1 MYESETAEAKVVM
14 THTPVVFADALVPS
28 TRRVDQRSNA
38 PTYRL
43 LHPPTMTP
51 KTRSSNQDADYKVYY
66 SKKVP
71 QQVRFPH
78 KRKTVRRRSTPVHDG
93 KRQMVFLP
101 DKMRRQ
107 GTPVVADS
115 DEDSDTDLEEDLEE
129 GGVPIKAEVDEEE
142 EKQPVRQT
150 KRKGKKRTSDGVQ
163 QEDNAEDEP
172 VQPTSKRRRTA
183 ATPKDPRRSRRVE
196 AESDDNDATATK
208 TNRERT
214 LRRQSTMTQLVD
226 GRKPLPDDEEPS
238 FKPVKQSSRLSWG
251 GRGKS
256 EAKSDR
262 KQRTLTQMIPGMRP
276 QEIMSD
282 EDLDEILSDVE
293 AEERASQT
301 YGDAVAQ
308 RLAQQGFYRVEG
320 NGGSEDNGANE
331 AGNNIERNP
340 EDEHIKKE
348 PTANSQDTPE
358 LVVQSVEDEMDEDC
372 EDSYKPTQFIE
383 APVTRTTRATRR
395 GNRPRVADTEE
406 AFYAPQ
412 GHART
417 RKARFSLLSTPEKRR
432 IREIPSSQSPADS
445 PLSTQVSP
453 KKLHR
458 SPLKQRSDNPILA
471 PETPSKR
478 KQVTFKMPSKTPIPP
493 PILRKFESTI
503 QDSEDEDDGVIEED
517 LPTIGRGGGGDAQAS
532 FGRREVATGK
542 AVGADT
548 QAVLDRIDQACAD
561 ANEEEGME
569 HPASSQESG
578 DLPELRGDQEP
589 SPELG
594 DPQKQSSGRSS
605 STVAESVAVKQ
616 EPGYDEDDY
625 EDDEDDDA
633 RILPTVPSNLPNEE
647 RPIKSEAN
655 TSSEGELPLPE
666 EQLRSTPPV
675 IEDLNQETYP
685 STPMVIN
692 DVSSEEEEAPPPDP
706 TPPRS
711 SKAHVPPSNS
721 TSIHQSADLNS
732 ESIQVPRS
740 PSPDHETQQSHSSKA
755 EQQLHNEW
763 FSYSQYINARPP
775 ESSSMRAAPDA
786 FSYNDTPRLPQPTA
800 PQSNNQPSGYHPSQ
814 ATTVDEITQRTPR
827 RKRTTQHFSSTHTTP
842 HRIASSQPN
851 ISPGKPPPLFIPSSF
866 PSPGKGVA
874 EGEGW
879 SSPMFG
885 MTHATG
891 AAGGW
896 RSSQWASLEDF
907 SIPPPPPPGMDGD
920 GDDE

>member
-1 MYESETAEAKVVM
+1 M
-14 THTPVVFADALVPS
+14 THTPVMLDDALVPS

-115 DEDSDTDLEEDLEE
+115 DEDSDTDLEEDLEG
-129 GGVPIKAEVDEEE
+129 GGVSIKAEVDEDEE
-142 EKQPVRQT
+142 EQPTRTT
-150 KRKGKKRTSDGVQ
+150 KRKGKKRNSDGVQ
-163 QEDNAEDEP
+163 QEDNEEDEP
-172 VQPTSKRRRTA
+172 VQPTFKRRRTA
-183 ATPKDPRRSRRVE
+183 VNPKNPRRSRRAE
-196 AESDDNDATATK
+196 AGSDDDDNATATK

-238 FKPVKQSSRLSWG
+238 FKPIKQSSRLSWG

-256 EAKSDR
+256 EARSDR

-293 AEERASQT
+293 AEDRASQT

-320 NGGSEDNGANE
+320 TGVREDNGAGE
-331 AGNNIERNP
+331 AGNDMEQTP

-358 LVVQSVEDEMDEDC
+358 LVVQSVEDAMDEDC

-383 APVTRTTRATRR
+383 APTTRTTRGTRR
-395 GNRPRVADTEE
+395 GRGPRAADTDE

-412 GHART
+412 AQAKT
-417 RKARFSLLSTPEKRR
+417 RKTRFSLLATPEKRR

-453 KKLHR
+453 QKLHR

-493 PILRKFESTI
+493 PTLRKFESTI

-517 LPTIGRGGGGDAQAS
+517 LPTIGRRGGGDAQAS
-532 FGRREVATGK
+532 PGRREAATGE

-548 QAVLDRIDQACAD
+548 QAVLDRIDQACAG
-561 ANEEEGME
+561 ANGEEVMANS
-569 HPASSQESG
+569 ASSQESC

-616 EPGYDEDDY
+616 EPGHDEDDY
-625 EDDEDDDA
+625 EDDEDDDTT
-633 RILPTVPSNLPNEE
+633 ILPTVPFNPSNEE

-655 TSSEGELPLPE
+655 TSSEGELSLPE

-675 IEDLNQETYP
+675 IEDLNQETCP
-685 STPMVIN
+685 STPMIIN
-692 DVSSEEEEAPPPDP
+692 DDSSEEEEEAPPPDP
-706 TPPRS
+706 TPPQS
-711 SKAHVPPSNS
+711 SKAHVPQS
-721 TSIHQSADLNS
+721 TSTDIHHSADLNG

-763 FSYSQYINARPP
+763 FSYSQYVNARAP

-800 PQSNNQPSGYHPSQ
+800 PHSNQNHQPSGYHPSQ

-827 RKRTTQHFSSTHTTP
+827 RKRTQHFSSTHTTP

-866 PSPGKGVA
+866 PSPEKVAA
-874 EGEGW
+874 EGDGW

-885 MTHATG
+885 MTQV
-891 AAGGW
+891 GGGY
-896 RSSQWASLEDF
+896 RSSQWTSLEDF
-907 SIPPPPPPGMDGD
+907 SIPAPPPGMDGD
-920 GDDE
+920 GNGDGDDE

>member
-1 MYESETAEAKVVM
+1 
-14 THTPVVFADALVPS
+14 
-28 TRRVDQRSNA
+28 
-38 PTYRL
+38 
-43 LHPPTMTP
+43 MTP

-66 SKKVP
+66 SKRVP

-115 DEDSDTDLEEDLEE
+115 DEDSDTDLEEDLED
-129 GGVPIKAEVDEEE
+129 GGASVKAEVDEEE
-142 EKQPVRQT
+142 EEQPARQT
-150 KRKGKKRTSDGVQ
+150 KRKGKKRNSDGVQ
-163 QEDNAEDEP
+163 QEDDGEKGTSE
-172 VQPTSKRRRTA
+172 PTSKRRRTA
-183 ATPKDPRRSRRVE
+183 ATPKNPRRSRRVE
-196 AESDDNDATATK
+196 AESDDDNVATATK

-226 GRKPLPDDEEPS
+226 GRKPMPDDEEPS

-293 AEERASQT
+293 AEDRASQT

-320 NGGSEDNGANE
+320 NGVGGENSANE
-331 AGNNIERNP
+331 AGNYMEHNP
-340 EDEHIKKE
+340 DDEHIKKE

-395 GNRPRVADTEE
+395 ENRLRVADTEE

-412 GHART
+412 GQART

-453 KKLHR
+453 QKLHR

-478 KQVTFKMPSKTPIPP
+478 KQCTFKTPSKTPIPP
-493 PILRKFESTI
+493 PTLRKFESTI

-517 LPTIGRGGGGDAQAS
+517 LPTMGRRGDGEAQA
-532 FGRREVATGK
+532 FPGCREAVTGK

-548 QAVLDRIDQACAD
+548 QVVLNRIDQACAD
-561 ANEEEGME
+561 ANGEEVIEDS
-569 HPASSQESG
+569 ASSQESG

-594 DPQKQSSGRSS
+594 DPQKQSSGISS

-616 EPGYDEDDY
+616 EPGYDED
-625 EDDEDDDA
+625 EDEDDDA
-633 RILPTVPSNLPNEE
+633 TILPTVPFNPSDQE
-647 RPIKSEAN
+647 RPIKSEVN
-655 TSSEGELPLPE
+655 KSSEGELPLPE

-675 IEDLNQETYP
+675 IEDLNQETCP
-685 STPMVIN
+685 STPMIIN
-692 DVSSEEEEAPPPDP
+692 DDSSEEEDDAPPPDP

-711 SKAHVPPSNS
+711 RKSHVPQSTS

-786 FSYNDTPRLPQPTA
+786 FSYNATPRLPLPTA
-800 PQSNNQPSGYHPSQ
+800 SHSNHSNHQPSGYHPSQ

-827 RKRTTQHFSSTHTTP
+827 RKRTGNFSSTHTTP

-866 PSPGKGVA
+866 PSPEKVAA

-885 MTHATG
+885 MTQAV
-891 AAGGW
+891 GGY

-907 SIPPPPPPGMDGD
+907 SIPPPPPGMDGD
-920 GDDE
+920 GDGDDE

>member
-1 MYESETAEAKVVM
+1 M
-14 THTPVVFADALVPS
+14 THTPVILGIALVPS

-71 QQVRFPH
+71 QQVRFSH

-115 DEDSDTDLEEDLEE
+115 DEDSDTDLEEDLED
-129 GGVPIKAEVDEEE
+129 GGVSIKAEVEEE
-142 EKQPVRQT
+142 EERQPVRQV
-150 KRKGKKRTSDGVQ
+150 KRKGKKRNSDGVQ
-163 QEDNAEDEP
+163 QEDGGEKETSE
-172 VQPTSKRRRTA
+172 PTSKRRRTA
-183 ATPKDPRRSRRVE
+183 ATPKNPRRSRRVG
-196 AESDDNDATATK
+196 AESDDDNEATATK

-214 LRRQSTMTQLVD
+214 LRRQSTMTQLID

-320 NGGSEDNGANE
+320 NGVSEDNGANE
-331 AGNNIERNP
+331 AGNDMEQSLK
-340 EDEHIKKE
+340 DEHIKKE
-348 PTANSQDTPE
+348 PPTNSQDTPE

-395 GNRPRVADTEE
+395 GRGPRVAEAEE

-412 GHART
+412 GQAKT
-417 RKARFSLLSTPEKRR
+417 RKTRFSLLATPEKRR
-432 IREIPSSQSPADS
+432 VREIPSSQSPADS

-453 KKLHR
+453 QKLYR
-458 SPLKQRSDNPILA
+458 SPLKQRSDNPILV
-471 PETPSKR
+471 PDTPSKR
-478 KQVTFKMPSKTPIPP
+478 KQVTFRMPSKTPIPP
-493 PILRKFESTI
+493 PTLRKFESTI

-517 LPTIGRGGGGDAQAS
+517 LPTTGRRGGGDAQTS
-532 FGRREVATGK
+532 SGRREAATGR

-548 QAVLDRIDQACAD
+548 QAVLDRIDQAYAD
-561 ANEEEGME
+561 ANGEESME
-569 HPASSQESG
+569 DSASSLRSD
-578 DLPELRGDQEP
+578 DLPELRGHQEP

-605 STVAESVAVKQ
+605 STVAESVAIKQ

-633 RILPTVPSNLPNEE
+633 TILPTVPFNPSNEE

-655 TSSEGELPLPE
+655 KSSEGELPLPE

-675 IEDLNQETYP
+675 IEDLNQETCQ

-692 DVSSEEEEAPPPDP
+692 DDSSEEEYEQAPDP

-711 SKAHVPPSNS
+711 SKVHIPQS
-721 TSIHQSADLNS
+721 TSTDIHQSADLND

-740 PSPDHETQQSHSSKA
+740 PSPDQETQQSHSSKA

-763 FSYSQYINARPP
+763 FSYSQYVNARPP

-800 PQSNNQPSGYHPSQ
+800 SHSNHQPSGYHPSQ

-827 RKRTTQHFSSTHTTP
+827 RKRTQHFSSTHTTP
-842 HRIASSQPN
+842 HRIASSQPA

-866 PSPGKGVA
+866 PSPEKVAA

-885 MTHATG
+885 MTQATH
-891 AAGGW
+891 AAGGC

-907 SIPPPPPPGMDGD
+907 SIPPPPPGMDGD
-920 GDDE
+920 DE

>member
-1 MYESETAEAKVVM
+1 
-14 THTPVVFADALVPS
+14 
-28 TRRVDQRSNA
+28 
-38 PTYRL
+38 
-43 LHPPTMTP
+43 MTP

-115 DEDSDTDLEEDLEE
+115 DEDIDTDLEEDLED
-129 GGVPIKAEVDEEE
+129 GGVSIKAEVEEE
-142 EKQPVRQT
+142 EEEEQPVRQT
-150 KRKGKKRTSDGVQ
+150 KRKGKKRNSDGVQ
-163 QEDNAEDEP
+163 QEDDGEKETSE
-172 VQPTSKRRRTA
+172 PTSKRRRTA
-183 ATPKDPRRSRRVE
+183 ATPKNPRRSRRVE
-196 AESDDNDATATK
+196 AESDDDNEATATK

-262 KQRTLTQMIPGMRP
+262 RQRTLTQMIPGMRP

-320 NGGSEDNGANE
+320 NGVSEDNGANE
-331 AGNNIERNP
+331 AGNDMEQSL

-348 PTANSQDTPE
+348 PTTKSQDTPE

-412 GHART
+412 GQAKT
-417 RKARFSLLSTPEKRR
+417 RKTRFSLLATPEKRR
-432 IREIPSSQSPADS
+432 VREIPSSQSPADS

-453 KKLHR
+453 QKLHR
-458 SPLKQRSDNPILA
+458 SPLKQRSDNSILA

-493 PILRKFESTI
+493 PTLRKFESTI

-517 LPTIGRGGGGDAQAS
+517 LPTIGRGGGGTAQAS
-532 FGRREVATGK
+532 SGRLEAATGK
-542 AVGADT
+542 AVGTDT

-561 ANEEEGME
+561 ANGEEVIADL
-569 HPASSQESG
+569 ASSQESR

-616 EPGYDEDDY
+616 EPVYDDDDY

-633 RILPTVPSNLPNEE
+633 TILPTVPFDPSNEE
-647 RPIKSEAN
+647 RPIKSETN
-655 TSSEGELPLPE
+655 TSSGRGLPLPE

-675 IEDLNQETYP
+675 IEDLNQETCP

-692 DVSSEEEEAPPPDP
+692 DDSSEEEEDEPAPDP

-711 SKAHVPPSNS
+711 SKVHIPQS
-721 TSIHQSADLNS
+721 TSTDIHQSADLDS

-763 FSYSQYINARPP
+763 FSYSQYINARAPQ
-775 ESSSMRAAPDA
+775 SSSMHAAPDA
-786 FSYNDTPRLPQPTA
+786 FSYNYTPRLPQPIA
-800 PQSNNQPSGYHPSQ
+800 PQSTHQPSGYHPSQ

-827 RKRTTQHFSSTHTTP
+827 RKRAQHFSSTHTTP

-866 PSPGKGVA
+866 PSPEKVAA

-885 MTHATG
+885 LTQAV
-891 AAGGW
+891 GGY

-907 SIPPPPPPGMDGD
+907 SIPAPPPGWDGGGD

>member
-1 MYESETAEAKVVM
+1 
-14 THTPVVFADALVPS
+14 
-28 TRRVDQRSNA
+28 
-38 PTYRL
+38 
-43 LHPPTMTP
+43 MTP

-115 DEDSDTDLEEDLEE
+115 DEDSDTDLEDDLEE
-129 GGVPIKAEVDEEE
+129 GGVSIKAEVEEE
-142 EKQPVRQT
+142 EEEQPVRQT
-150 KRKGKKRTSDGVQ
+150 KRKGKKRNSDGVQ
-163 QEDNAEDEP
+163 QEDNEEDEP

-183 ATPKDPRRSRRVE
+183 VTPKNPRRSKRVE
-196 AESDDNDATATK
+196 AESDDDNEATATK

-226 GRKPLPDDEEPS
+226 GRKPMPDDEEPS
-238 FKPVKQSSRLSWG
+238 FKPIKQSSRLSWG

-320 NGGSEDNGANE
+320 SGVGENNSEDE
-331 AGNNIERNP
+331 AGNDMFQNP
-340 EDEHIKKE
+340 EDEHIKME
-348 PTANSQDTPE
+348 PMANSQDTPE

-395 GNRPRVADTEE
+395 GKKPRVADTEG

-412 GHART
+412 GLART

-453 KKLHR
+453 QKLNR
-458 SPLKQRSDNPILA
+458 SPLKQRSDNPILV
-471 PETPSKR
+471 PDTPSKR

-493 PILRKFESTI
+493 PTLRKFESTI

-517 LPTIGRGGGGDAQAS
+517 LPTIGRRGGGDAQTSA
-532 FGRREVATGK
+532 GRREAATGK

-561 ANEEEGME
+561 TIGEEAME
-569 HPASSQESG
+569 DFESSQESG
-578 DLPELRGDQEP
+578 DLPELRGDQAP

-616 EPGYDEDDY
+616 EPGYDENDY
-625 EDDEDDDA
+625 KDDEDDDDA
-633 RILPTVPSNLPNEE
+633 TILPTVPSNPSNED
-647 RPIKSEAN
+647 RPIKSEAT
-655 TSSEGELPLPE
+655 TSSEAELPSPE

-675 IEDLNQETYP
+675 IEDLNQETCP

-692 DVSSEEEEAPPPDP
+692 DDSSEDDDAPPPDP

-711 SKAHVPPSNS
+711 SKVHVPQS
-721 TSIHQSADLNS
+721 TSTDIHQSADLNS

-786 FSYNDTPRLPQPTA
+786 FSYNDTPRLPQNQNTVPHSTH
-800 PQSNNQPSGYHPSQ
+800 QPSGYHASQ

-827 RKRTTQHFSSTHTTP
+827 RKRTQLFSSTHTTP

-866 PSPGKGVA
+866 PSPEKVAA

-885 MTHATG
+885 MTQAVGGH
-891 AAGGW
+891 GGW
-896 RSSQWASLEDF
+896 KSSQWASLEDF
-907 SIPPPPPPGMDGD
+907 SIPPMPPGMDGD
-920 GDDE
+920 GDGDGDGDDE

>member
-1 MYESETAEAKVVM
+1 
-14 THTPVVFADALVPS
+14 
-28 TRRVDQRSNA
+28 
-38 PTYRL
+38 
-43 LHPPTMTP
+43 MTP

-71 QQVRFPH
+71 QQIRFPH

-115 DEDSDTDLEEDLEE
+115 DEDSDTDLEEDLED
-129 GGVPIKAEVDEEE
+129 GGVSIKAEVDEEE
-142 EKQPVRQT
+142 EEQQPART
-150 KRKGKKRTSDGVQ
+150 KRKGKKRNSDGVQ
-163 QEDNAEDEP
+163 QEDDGEEEP
-172 VQPTSKRRRTA
+172 VEPMSKRRRTA
-183 ATPKDPRRSRRVE
+183 ASPQNPRRSRRVE
-196 AESDDNDATATK
+196 AGSDDDNDAIATK
-208 TNRERT
+208 TDRERT

-226 GRKPLPDDEEPS
+226 GRKPLPDDEEPI

-256 EAKSDR
+256 EVKSDR

-282 EDLDEILSDVE
+282 EDLDDRLSDVE

-320 NGGSEDNGANE
+320 NSARENIGAGDAINDMEQNLEDKN
-331 AGNNIERNP
+331 
-340 EDEHIKKE
+340 IKKE
-348 PTANSQDTPE
+348 PVADSQDTPE
-358 LVVQSVEDEMDEDC
+358 LVVQSVEDEIDEDC
-372 EDSYKPTQFIE
+372 EGSYKPTQFIE
-383 APVTRTTRATRR
+383 APATRTTRATRR
-395 GNRPRVADTEE
+395 GKGSRIAETEQ

-412 GHART
+412 GQART

-453 KKLHR
+453 QKLHR
-458 SPLKQRSDNPILA
+458 SPLKQRSDNSILA

-493 PILRKFESTI
+493 PTLRKFESTI

-517 LPTIGRGGGGDAQAS
+517 LPTIGHRDGGDAQAS
-532 FGRREVATGK
+532 SGRREAATGK
-542 AVGADT
+542 VVGADT
-548 QAVLDRIDQACAD
+548 QAVLDRIDQACTD
-561 ANEEEGME
+561 ANGENVME
-569 HPASSQESG
+569 DSASSQESD

-605 STVAESVAVKQ
+605 STVAEPVAVKQ
-616 EPGYDEDDY
+616 EPGYDDDDY

-633 RILPTVPSNLPNEE
+633 TILPIVPFNPSNEE
-647 RPIKSEAN
+647 RPIKNEAN

-666 EQLRSTPPV
+666 EQLRSTPPA
-675 IEDLNQETYP
+675 IEHLNQETYP

-692 DVSSEEEEAPPPDP
+692 DDSSEEEEASPADP

-711 SKAHVPPSNS
+711 SKIHVPLS
-721 TSIHQSADLNS
+721 TLTDIHQSADLNG
-732 ESIQVPRS
+732 EFIQVPRS

-763 FSYSQYINARPP
+763 FSYSQYVNARAP

-786 FSYNDTPRLPQPTA
+786 FSYNDTPRLPQNIA
-800 PQSNNQPSGYHPSQ
+800 PQSNHQPSGYHPSQ

-827 RKRTTQHFSSTHTTP
+827 RKRIQHFSSTHTTP
-842 HRIASSQPN
+842 HRIASSQPA
-851 ISPGKPPPLFIPSSF
+851 ISPSKPPPLFIPSSF
-866 PSPGKGVA
+866 PSPEKVA
-874 EGEGW
+874 AEGW

-885 MTHATG
+885 MTQ
-891 AAGGW
+891 AAGGYK
-896 RSSQWASLEDF
+896 SSQWASLEDF
-907 SIPPPPPPGMDGD
+907 SIPPPPPMD

>member
-1 MYESETAEAKVVM
+1 
-14 THTPVVFADALVPS
+14 
-28 TRRVDQRSNA
+28 
-38 PTYRL
+38 
-43 LHPPTMTP
+43 MTP

-71 QQVRFPH
+71 QQIRFPH

-115 DEDSDTDLEEDLEE
+115 DEDSGTDLEEDLEDE
-129 GGVPIKAEVDEEE
+129 GVSIKAEVDEEE
-142 EKQPVRQT
+142 EEQQPART
-150 KRKGKKRTSDGVQ
+150 KRKGKKRNSDGLQ
-163 QEDNAEDEP
+163 QEDNGEEGP
-172 VQPTSKRRRTA
+172 VEPTSKRRRTA
-183 ATPKDPRRSRRVE
+183 APLKNNRRSRRVE
-196 AESDDNDATATK
+196 AGADDKDDATATK
-208 TNRERT
+208 TDRERT

-226 GRKPLPDDEEPS
+226 GRKPLPDDAEPS

-256 EAKSDR
+256 EVKSDR

-282 EDLDEILSDVE
+282 EDLDDILSDVE

-320 NGGSEDNGANE
+320 NGARENSGADDAVNDME
-331 AGNNIERNP
+331 QYL

-348 PTANSQDTPE
+348 PLANSQDTPE
-358 LVVQSVEDEMDEDC
+358 LVVQSVEDEMDQDC

-383 APVTRTTRATRR
+383 APATRTTRATRR
-395 GNRPRVADTEE
+395 GRGSRTAETEQ

-412 GHART
+412 GQART

-453 KKLHR
+453 QKLHR
-458 SPLKQRSDNPILA
+458 SPLKQRSDNSILA

-493 PILRKFESTI
+493 PTLSKFESTI

-517 LPTIGRGGGGDAQAS
+517 LPTVGRRRGGDAQAS
-532 FGRREVATGK
+532 SGHREDAAGK

-561 ANEEEGME
+561 ANGEEVME
-569 HPASSQESG
+569 DSASSQDSG

-594 DPQKQSSGRSS
+594 HPQKQSSGRSS
-605 STVAESVAVKQ
+605 STIAKSVAVKQ
-616 EPGYDEDDY
+616 EPGYDDDDY

-633 RILPTVPSNLPNEE
+633 TILPTVPFNPSNEG

-675 IEDLNQETYP
+675 IADLNQETCP

-692 DVSSEEEEAPPPDP
+692 DDSSEEEEEAPPPDP

-711 SKAHVPPSNS
+711 SNVHAPLS
-721 TSIHQSADLNS
+721 TSTDMHQSADLDG

-763 FSYSQYINARPP
+763 FSYSQYVNARAP

-786 FSYNDTPRLPQPTA
+786 FSYNDTPRLPQNTA
-800 PQSNNQPSGYHPSQ
+800 PRSNHQPSGYHPSQ

-827 RKRTTQHFSSTHTTP
+827 RKRIQHFSSTHTTP
-842 HRIASSQPN
+842 HRIASSQPA
-851 ISPGKPPPLFIPSSF
+851 ISPSKPPPLFIPSSF
-866 PSPGKGVA
+866 PSPEKVA
-874 EGEGW
+874 AEGW

-885 MTHATG
+885 MTQ
-891 AAGGW
+891 AAGGYK
-896 RSSQWASLEDF
+896 SSQWASLEDF
-907 SIPPPPPPGMDGD
+907 SIPPPPPMD

>member
-1 MYESETAEAKVVM
+1 
-14 THTPVVFADALVPS
+14 
-28 TRRVDQRSNA
+28 
-38 PTYRL
+38 
-43 LHPPTMTP
+43 MTP

-71 QQVRFPH
+71 QQIRFPH

-115 DEDSDTDLEEDLEE
+115 DEESDTDLEEDLED
-129 GGVPIKAEVDEEE
+129 GVVSIKAEVDEEE
-142 EKQPVRQT
+142 EEEEQQPART
-150 KRKGKKRTSDGVQ
+150 KRKGKKRNSDGLQ
-163 QEDNAEDEP
+163 QEDNGEEGP
-172 VQPTSKRRRTA
+172 VEPTSKRRRTA
-183 ATPKDPRRSRRVE
+183 APLKNNRRSRRVE
-196 AESDDNDATATK
+196 AGADYKDDATATK
-208 TNRERT
+208 ADRERT

-238 FKPVKQSSRLSWG
+238 FQPVKQSSRLSWG

-256 EAKSDR
+256 EVKSDR

-282 EDLDEILSDVE
+282 EDLDEILSDAE

-320 NGGSEDNGANE
+320 NGARENIGADDAINDMEQNLEDK
-331 AGNNIERNP
+331 
-340 EDEHIKKE
+340 HIKKE
-348 PTANSQDTPE
+348 PMANSQDTPE

-383 APVTRTTRATRR
+383 APATRTTRATRR
-395 GNRPRVADTEE
+395 GKGPRVAETEQ

-412 GHART
+412 GQART

-453 KKLHR
+453 QKLHR
-458 SPLKQRSDNPILA
+458 SPLKQRSDNSILA

-493 PILRKFESTI
+493 PTLRKFESTI

-517 LPTIGRGGGGDAQAS
+517 LPAVGP
-532 FGRREVATGK
+532 ATGK
-542 AVGADT
+542 AIGADT

-561 ANEEEGME
+561 ANGEEVME
-569 HPASSQESG
+569 DSASPQDSG

-594 DPQKQSSGRSS
+594 DLQKQSSGRSS
-605 STVAESVAVKQ
+605 STVAKSVAVKQ
-616 EPGYDEDDY
+616 EPGYDDDDY
-625 EDDEDDDA
+625 EDEEDDDA
-633 RILPTVPSNLPNEE
+633 TILPTVPFNPSNEE

-675 IEDLNQETYP
+675 IADLNQETCP
-685 STPMVIN
+685 STPMAIN
-692 DVSSEEEEAPPPDP
+692 DDSSEEAEEAPPPDP

-711 SKAHVPPSNS
+711 SNVHAPLFTS
-721 TSIHQSADLNS
+721 TDMHQSADLDG

-763 FSYSQYINARPP
+763 FSYSQYVNARAP

-786 FSYNDTPRLPQPTA
+786 FSYNDTPRLPQNTA
-800 PQSNNQPSGYHPSQ
+800 PQSNHQPSGYHPSQ

-827 RKRTTQHFSSTHTTP
+827 RKRIQHFSSTHTTP
-842 HRIASSQPN
+842 HRIASSQPA
-851 ISPGKPPPLFIPSSF
+851 ISPSKPPPLFIPSSF
-866 PSPGKGVA
+866 PSPEKVA
-874 EGEGW
+874 AEGW

-885 MTHATG
+885 MTQ
-891 AAGGW
+891 AAGGYK
-896 RSSQWASLEDF
+896 SSQWASLEDF
-907 SIPPPPPPGMDGD
+907 SIPPPPPMD

>member
-1 MYESETAEAKVVM
+1 
-14 THTPVVFADALVPS
+14 
-28 TRRVDQRSNA
+28 
-38 PTYRL
+38 
-43 LHPPTMTP
+43 MTP

-66 SKKVP
+66 SRKVP

-115 DEDSDTDLEEDLEE
+115 DEDSDTDIEEDLED
-129 GGVPIKAEVDEEE
+129 GGVSVKVEVDEEE
-142 EKQPVRQT
+142 EEQPVRQT
-150 KRKGKKRTSDGVQ
+150 KRKGKKRNSDGVQ
-163 QEDNAEDEP
+163 QEDDGEEQTSA
-172 VQPTSKRRRTA
+172 PTSKRRRTA
-183 ATPKDPRRSRRVE
+183 ATPKNPRRSRRVE
-196 AESDDNDATATK
+196 AESDDDDDATATK
-208 TNRERT
+208 PNRERT

-256 EAKSDR
+256 DAKSDR

-293 AEERASQT
+293 AEDRASQT

-320 NGGSEDNGANE
+320 NGVREDNGADE
-331 AGNNIERNP
+331 AGNDMEQSP
-340 EDEHIKKE
+340 EDEHVKKE

-412 GHART
+412 GQART

-453 KKLHR
+453 QKLYR
-458 SPLKQRSDNPILA
+458 SPLKQRLDNPILA

-493 PILRKFESTI
+493 PTLRKFESTI

-517 LPTIGRGGGGDAQAS
+517 LPTIGRHGGGDAPAS
-532 FGRREVATGK
+532 ASRGTATEK
-542 AVGADT
+542 SVGADT

-561 ANEEEGME
+561 ANGEEVME
-569 HPASSQESG
+569 DTALSQASG
-578 DLPELRGDQEP
+578 DLPRLRSDQEP

-605 STVAESVAVKQ
+605 STVAESVAIKQ
-616 EPGYDEDDY
+616 EPGYDDDDY
-625 EDDEDDDA
+625 EDEEDDDA
-633 RILPTVPSNLPNEE
+633 TILPTVPFNPSNEE
-647 RPIKSEAN
+647 RQIKNETN

-675 IEDLNQETYP
+675 IEDLNQETCP

-692 DVSSEEEEAPPPDP
+692 DDSSEEEDEPAPDP
-706 TPPRS
+706 TSPRS
-711 SKAHVPPSNS
+711 SKAHVPQS
-721 TSIHQSADLNS
+721 TSTDTHQSADLDS

-775 ESSSMRAAPDA
+775 DSSSMRAAPDA

-800 PQSNNQPSGYHPSQ
+800 PHSNSNHQPSGYHPSQ

-827 RKRTTQHFSSTHTTP
+827 RKRTQHFSSTHTTP

-866 PSPGKGVA
+866 PSPEKVAA

-885 MTHATG
+885 LTQATHAV
-891 AAGGW
+891 GGW

-907 SIPPPPPPGMDGD
+907 SIPAPPPGMDGD
-920 GDDE
+920 GDGDDG

>member
-1 MYESETAEAKVVM
+1 MHESETAGAKVVM
-14 THTPVVFADALVPS
+14 THTPVILRIALVPS
-28 TRRVDQRSNA
+28 TRRVDPRSNA

-101 DKMRRQ
+101 DKMRRR

-115 DEDSDTDLEEDLEE
+115 DEDSDTDLEEDLKD
-129 GGVPIKAEVDEEE
+129 GGVSVKAEVHEGEEE
-142 EKQPVRQT
+142 QPARQT
-150 KRKGKKRTSDGVQ
+150 KRKGKKRKSDGVQ
-163 QEDNAEDEP
+163 QEDVGEKETSE
-172 VQPTSKRRRTA
+172 PTSKRRRTA
-183 ATPKDPRRSRRVE
+183 ATPKNPRRSRRVE
-196 AESDDNDATATK
+196 AGSDDENDATATK
-208 TNRERT
+208 TSRERT

-238 FKPVKQSSRLSWG
+238 FKPVKQSSRLSWV

-301 YGDAVAQ
+301 YGDAIAQ

-320 NGGSEDNGANE
+320 NGVGEDNGSDE
-331 AGNNIERNP
+331 AGNDMEQNP

-348 PTANSQDTPE
+348 PTANSQDTPD
-358 LVVQSVEDEMDEDC
+358 LVVQSVENEMDEDC

-383 APVTRTTRATRR
+383 APVKRTTRATRR

-412 GHART
+412 GQAKT
-417 RKARFSLLSTPEKRR
+417 RKTRFSLLATPEKRR
-432 IREIPSSQSPADS
+432 VREIPSSQSPADS

-453 KKLHR
+453 QKLHR

-493 PILRKFESTI
+493 PTLRKFESTI

-517 LPTIGRGGGGDAQAS
+517 LPTIGCRGGGDAQAS
-532 FGRREVATGK
+532 FGRREAATGK
-542 AVGADT
+542 VVGADT

-561 ANEEEGME
+561 AIGEAAMEES
-569 HPASSQESG
+569 ASSQESG

-594 DPQKQSSGRSS
+594 DPQKLSSVRSS
-605 STVAESVAVKQ
+605 STVSESVTVKQ
-616 EPGYDEDDY
+616 EPGYDEYDY

-633 RILPTVPSNLPNEE
+633 TILPTVPSNASNEE
-647 RPIKSEAN
+647 RPIKSEAT

-666 EQLRSTPPV
+666 EQLRSTPPI
-675 IEDLNQETYP
+675 IEDLNQETCP
-685 STPMVIN
+685 STPMIIN
-692 DVSSEEEEAPPPDP
+692 DDSSEEDDAPPPDP

-711 SKAHVPPSNS
+711 SKAHVPQS
-721 TSIHQSADLNS
+721 TSTDIHQSADLNG

-740 PSPDHETQQSHSSKA
+740 PSPSHDTQQSHSSKA

-763 FSYSQYINARPP
+763 FSYSQYVNARPP
-775 ESSSMRAAPDA
+775 DSSSMHAAPDA
-786 FSYNDTPRLPQPTA
+786 FSYNDTPRLPQNQYTA
-800 PQSNNQPSGYHPSQ
+800 PPSNHQPSGYHPSQ

-827 RKRTTQHFSSTHTTP
+827 RKRTQLFSSTHTTP

-851 ISPGKPPPLFIPSSF
+851 ISPGKPPPLVIPSSF
-866 PSPGKGVA
+866 PSPEKAAA

-885 MTHATG
+885 MTQ
-891 AAGGW
+891 AAGGY

-907 SIPPPPPPGMDGD
+907 SIPPLPPGIDGDGD

>member
-1 MYESETAEAKVVM
+1 
-14 THTPVVFADALVPS
+14 
-28 TRRVDQRSNA
+28 
-38 PTYRL
+38 
-43 LHPPTMTP
+43 MTP
-51 KTRSSNQDADYKVYY
+51 KTRSSNQDIDYKVYY

-78 KRKTVRRRSTPVHDG
+78 KRKTVRRRSTPVHAG

-115 DEDSDTDLEEDLEE
+115 DEDSDTDLEEDLED
-129 GGVPIKAEVDEEE
+129 GGVSVKAEVDEEE
-142 EKQPVRQT
+142 EEQPVRQA
-150 KRKGKKRTSDGVQ
+150 KRKGKKRNSDGVQ
-163 QEDNAEDEP
+163 QEDDGEKETP
-172 VQPTSKRRRTA
+172 ERKSKRRRMA
-183 ATPKDPRRSRRVE
+183 ATPKNPRRSRRVE
-196 AESDDNDATATK
+196 AGSGDDDDATATK

-320 NGGSEDNGANE
+320 NGVREDNSADE
-331 AGNNIERNP
+331 AGNDMEQNA

-383 APVTRTTRATRR
+383 APVTRMTRATRR

-406 AFYAPQ
+406 AFYAPHGQ
-412 GHART
+412 TKT
-417 RKARFSLLSTPEKRR
+417 RKTRFSLLATPEKRR

-453 KKLHR
+453 QKLHR
-458 SPLKQRSDNPILA
+458 SPLNQRSDNPI
-471 PETPSKR
+471 PVPDTPSKR

-493 PILRKFESTI
+493 PTLRKFESTI

-517 LPTIGRGGGGDAQAS
+517 LPTIGRRGGGDAQAS
-532 FGRREVATGK
+532 SGHREVATGK

-561 ANEEEGME
+561 AHGEEVME
-569 HPASSQESG
+569 DTASSQESG
-578 DLPELRGDQEP
+578 DLPELRGDKEP

-616 EPGYDEDDY
+616 EPGYDEDD
-625 EDDEDDDA
+625 EDDDA
-633 RILPTVPSNLPNEE
+633 TILPTVSFNPSNEE
-647 RPIKSEAN
+647 RPIKSEVN

-675 IEDLNQETYP
+675 IEDLNQETCP

-692 DVSSEEEEAPPPDP
+692 DDSSEEEEAPPPDP

-711 SKAHVPPSNS
+711 SKAHVPPSTS
-721 TSIHQSADLNS
+721 TDIRQSADLNS

-800 PQSNNQPSGYHPSQ
+800 PHSNHQPSGYHPSQ

-827 RKRTTQHFSSTHTTP
+827 RKRTQHFSSTHTTP

-851 ISPGKPPPLFIPSSF
+851 ISPGEPPPLFIPSSF
-866 PSPGKGVA
+866 PSPEKVAA

-885 MTHATG
+885 MTQ
-891 AAGGW
+891 GGGGY

-907 SIPPPPPPGMDGD
+907 SIPPMPPGMDGD
-920 GDDE
+920 GDGDGNDE